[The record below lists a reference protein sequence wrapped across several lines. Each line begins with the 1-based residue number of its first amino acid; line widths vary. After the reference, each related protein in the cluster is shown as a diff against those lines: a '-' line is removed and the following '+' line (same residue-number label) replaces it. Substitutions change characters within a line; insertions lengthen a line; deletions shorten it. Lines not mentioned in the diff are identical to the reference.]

1 MISRDRVSKGVP
13 SVFDHLEFSVED
25 IDAARRFYQP
35 VCIAI
40 GGSEIFFDDEA
51 KSVGFGFDD
60 VVQLLI
66 TGGEPTTPKFH
77 ICFRAQ
83 SKDSVERA
91 HAGALAA
98 GGACNG
104 KPGYRDNYGVGYFAA
119 FVFDHDGHNVEILYR
134 EPDKIAGSPS

>member
-1 MISRDRVSKGVP
+1 
-13 SVFDHLEFSVED
+13 VFDHLEFSVAN

-60 VVQLLI
+60 IVQLLL
-66 TGGEPTTPKFH
+66 TEGKPTAPKFH
-77 ICFRAQ
+77 ICFKAQ
-83 SKDSVERA
+83 SKDSVETA
-91 HAGALAA
+91 YAGALAA

-104 KPGYRDNYGVGYFAA
+104 KPGYRDHFGEGYFAA

-134 EPDKIAGSPS
+134 ELDKITASRS